1 MLDKVV
7 SLAAHLGEGWRSSST
22 EAIPPSIVVSQ
33 LELST
38 GAEQKLLFE
47 YLHALYLHDVHLG
60 SAFHGRLLS
69 LYGEHRPDLLLDFL
83 RGVHLESQPLLYDV

>member
-1 MLDKVV
+1 M
-7 SLAAHLGEGWRSSST
+7 SLAAHSWEKTLALLLRYT

-47 YLHALYLHDVHLG
+47 YLHALFLHDVHLG